1 MAVQDGSYE
10 RLRAA
15 GCADEVAYVQACLR
29 LFFAPRAN
37 ITDGRVDVPAPTVSA
52 APNTATPISATP
64 ISATPVS
71 ATNVADVARLNK
83 VAVFLLKALAPAPTD
98 AAPAELPGWLD
109 SYRRRTMS
117 MNVACIGDSMAIA
130 RVLRDRQVDF
140 VFLKGPLQQH
150 LLYGDHFMKPS
161 GDVDI
166 LVSPTGFAKA
176 RDALR
181 TMGYEVA
188 GKSRSVWWVRFL
200 GEQHMVREDGARAST
215 VDLHHRLQQP
225 GSPSPRDTD
234 GFLRR
239 KREVEVAGA
248 AMPIISAADTLLLS
262 SISVAKAFF
271 NREPCAGYVCDV
283 RASASRLSE
292 AEQRRVLDHAAE
304 QGLAD
309 TLLLGLRAA
318 DVLLGGDGTL
328 LSDRATRMLA
338 RIDNADLFHMVMAP
352 WLASLRWPQRRHVL
366 WELCGREPVRYLAE
380 AGWAAS
386 ADLSRRIFERP
397 ATAEPARSEVI
408 RIVGGA
414 ANHASER

>member
-1 MAVQDGSYE
+1 MAVRDGSYD

-15 GCADEVAYVQACLR
+15 GCADEVAFVQACLR
-29 LFFAPRAN
+29 LFFAPGANVTEGRA
-37 ITDGRVDVPAPTVSA
+37 DMPAPTISA
-52 APNTATPISATP
+52 APAISAE
-64 ISATPVS
+64 
-71 ATNVADVARLNK
+71 NVADIARLNK
-83 VAVFLLKALAPAPTD
+83 VAVFLLKALARAPTGAMPPD
-98 AAPAELPGWLD
+98 LPGWLD
-109 SYRRRTMS
+109 GYRRRTMS
-117 MNVACIGDSMAIA
+117 MNAACIGDSVAID
-130 RVLRDRQVDF
+130 RVLRDSRVDF

-150 LLYGDHFMKPS
+150 LLYGDYFMKPS
-161 GDVDI
+161 GDADI
-166 LVSPTGFAKA
+166 LVSPARFAKA
-176 RDALR
+176 REALR
-181 TMGYEVA
+181 TIGYEVA

-200 GEQHMVREDGARAST
+200 GEQHMVRQDGARAST

-225 GSPSPRDTD
+225 GSPSPHDID

-239 KREVEVAGA
+239 KREVAVAGA
-248 AMPIISAADTLLLS
+248 TMPIISAADTLLLS

-292 AEQRRVLDHAAE
+292 AEQRMVLDHAAG

-318 DVLLGGDGTL
+318 DVLLGAGGGL
-328 LSDRATRMLA
+328 LSDRAARILA
-338 RIDNADLFHMVMAP
+338 RIDNADLFHMVIAP

-397 ATAEPARSEVI
+397 AAVEPARGEMI
-408 RIVGGA
+408 KIVGGE

>member
-15 GCADEVAYVQACLR
+15 GCADEVAFVQACLR
-29 LFFAPRAN
+29 LFFAPGANVIESRA
-37 ITDGRVDVPAPTVSA
+37 DMPAPTISA
-52 APNTATPISATP
+52 APISA
-64 ISATPVS
+64 APVS
-71 ATNVADVARLNK
+71 ADRVADIARLNK
-83 VAVFLLKALAPAPTD
+83 VAVFLLKALARAPD
-98 AAPAELPGWLD
+98 GAAPPQLPAWLD
-109 SYRRRTMS
+109 GYRRRTMS
-117 MNVACIGDSMAIA
+117 MNAACLGDSLAIDH
-130 RVLRDRQVDF
+130 VLRDSRVDF

-166 LVSPTGFAKA
+166 LVSPASFAKA
-176 RDALR
+176 REALR
-181 TMGYEVA
+181 ATGYEVA

-200 GEQHMVREDGARAST
+200 GEQHMVRQDGARAST

-225 GSPSPRDTD
+225 GSPSPRDID

-239 KREVEVAGA
+239 KREVQVAGA

-292 AEQRRVLDHAAE
+292 AEQQMVLDHAAE

-309 TLLLGLRAA
+309 TLLLGMRAA
-318 DVLLGGDGTL
+318 DVLLGAGGGL
-328 LSDRATRMLA
+328 LSDRAA
-338 RIDNADLFHMVMAP
+338 RILTRIGNADLFHMVIAP

-366 WELCGREPVRYLAE
+366 WELCGREPVRYLTE

-397 ATAEPARSEVI
+397 ATAESARGGATE
-408 RIVGGA
+408 IVGGA
-414 ANHASER
+414 ATHASER

>member
-1 MAVQDGSYE
+1 MAVQDASYD

-29 LFFAPRAN
+29 LFFSPAAGAADLGG
-37 ITDGRVDVPAPTVSA
+37 TPAPA
-52 APNTATPISATP
+52 ISVA
-64 ISATPVS
+64 
-71 ATNVADVARLNK
+71 NVADIARLNK
-83 VAVFLLKALAPAPTD
+83 VAVFVLKALALGTTG
-98 AAPAELPGWLD
+98 AAPPGLPAWLD
-109 SYRRRTMS
+109 GYRRRTIS
-117 MNVACIGDSMAIA
+117 MNAACIGDSLAIHQ
-130 RVLRDRQVDF
+130 VLRGRQIDF

-150 LLYGDHFMKPS
+150 VLYGDHFMKPS

-166 LVSPTGFAKA
+166 LVSPAGFAAA

-181 TMGYEVA
+181 SVGYEVA

-200 GEQHMVREDGARAST
+200 GEQHMVRDDGVRAAT

-225 GSPSPRDTD
+225 GSPSPRDID

-239 KREVEVAGA
+239 KREVEVAGT
-248 AMPIISAADTLLLS
+248 AMPLISASDMLLLS
-262 SISVAKAFF
+262 CISVAKAFF

-283 RASASRLSE
+283 RAAADRLSE
-292 AEQRRVLDHAAE
+292 AEQQKVLDHAAE

-318 DVLLGGDGTL
+318 DVLLGGTATL
-328 LSDRATRMLA
+328 LSDRATRILA
-338 RIDNADLFHMVMAP
+338 RIENADLFHMVIAP
-352 WLASLRWPQRRHVL
+352 WLSSLCWPQRRAVL

-397 ATAEPARSEVI
+397 AAIASAR
-408 RIVGGA
+408 GNG
-414 ANHASER
+414 

>member
-1 MAVQDGSYE
+1 MAMQDGSYE

-29 LFFAPRAN
+29 LFFAPDASMIAGRA
-37 ITDGRVDVPAPTVSA
+37 DMAAPAISA
-52 APNTATPISATP
+52 A
-64 ISATPVS
+64 
-71 ATNVADVARLNK
+71 NVADIARLNK
-83 VAVFLLKALAPAPTD
+83 VAVFLLRALARAPTS
-98 AAPAELPGWLD
+98 AAPPELLGWLD
-109 SYRRRTMS
+109 GYRRRTMS
-117 MNVACIGDSMAIA
+117 MNVACLGDSMAID

-166 LVSPTGFAKA
+166 LVSPASFAAA
-176 RDALR
+176 REALR
-181 TMGYEVA
+181 TIGYEVA

-239 KREVEVAGA
+239 KRQVEVAGA
-248 AMPIISAADTLLLS
+248 AMPITSAADTLLLS

-283 RASASRLSE
+283 RASASRLNE
-292 AEQRRVLDHAAE
+292 AEQQTVLDHAAE

-318 DVLLGGDGTL
+318 DVLLGAAGTL
-328 LSDRATRMLA
+328 LSDRAARILA
-338 RIDNADLFHMVMAP
+338 RIDNADLFHMVIAP

-397 ATAEPARSEVI
+397 AAVEPVRGGTVKIA
-408 RIVGGA
+408 GGA
-414 ANHASER
+414 ATHASER

>member
-1 MAVQDGSYE
+1 MAVQEGAYQ

-15 GCADEVAYVQACLR
+15 DCTDEVAYVQACLR
-29 LFFAPRAN
+29 LFFAPGIGVTA
-37 ITDGRVDVPAPTVSA
+37 DKAPSVSA
-52 APNTATPISATP
+52 PK
-64 ISATPVS
+64 
-71 ATNVADVARLNK
+71 VADIARLNK
-83 VAVFLLKALAPAPTD
+83 VATFVLKALSRSKGGETPP
-98 AAPAELPGWLD
+98 ELIGWLD
-109 SYRRRTMS
+109 TYRRRTVS
-117 MNVACIGDSMAIA
+117 MNSSCIMDSLAI
-130 RVLRDRQVDF
+130 RQVLRDRQVDF
-140 VFLKGPLQQH
+140 VFLKGPFQQQ

-166 LVSPTGFAKA
+166 LVSQAGFSRA
-176 RDALR
+176 REALR

-200 GEQHMVREDGARAST
+200 GEQHLVRGGDSRPST
-215 VDLHHRLQQP
+215 VDLHYRLQQP

-239 KREVEVAGA
+239 KRAVEIAGDHV
-248 AMPIISAADTLLLS
+248 PFISASDTLLLS
-262 SISVAKAFF
+262 CISVAKAFF

-292 AEQRRVLDHAAE
+292 AEQENVLDYAAA

-318 DVLLGGDGTL
+318 DVLLGGTGTL
-328 LSDRATRMLA
+328 LSERATRILQ
-338 RIDNADLFHMVMAP
+338 RIDNADLFHMVIAP
-352 WLASLRWPQRRHVL
+352 WLSSLRWPQRRTVL
-366 WELCGREPVRYLAE
+366 WELCGRAPVRYLAE

-397 ATAEPARSEVI
+397 PVSEADS
-408 RIVGGA
+408 R
-414 ANHASER
+414 

>member
-1 MAVQDGSYE
+1 MAMQDGSYE

-29 LFFAPRAN
+29 LFFAPGASADAVAGR
-37 ITDGRVDVPAPTVSA
+37 TDTPVPA
-52 APNTATPISATP
+52 ISAE
-64 ISATPVS
+64 
-71 ATNVADVARLNK
+71 NVADIARLNK
-83 VAVFLLKALAPAPTD
+83 VGVFLLKALQRTSAG
-98 AAPAELPGWLD
+98 AAPPGLPGWLD
-109 SYRRRTMS
+109 GYRRRTMA
-117 MNVACIGDSMAIA
+117 MNVACLGDSIAID
-130 RVLRDRQVDF
+130 RVLRDRQLDF

-166 LVSPTGFAKA
+166 LVSPASFAAA
-176 RDALR
+176 REALR
-181 TMGYEVA
+181 TIGYEIA

-200 GEQHMVREDGARAST
+200 GEQHIVRDDGTRAST

-239 KREVEVAGA
+239 KRVVEVAGA
-248 AMPIISAADTLLLS
+248 ALPITSAADTLLLS

-292 AEQRRVLDHAAE
+292 AEQQMVLDHAAG
-304 QGLAD
+304 QGLTD

-318 DVLLGGDGTL
+318 DVLLGAGGTL
-328 LSDRATRMLA
+328 LSERAARILA
-338 RIDNADLFHMVMAP
+338 RIDNADLFHMVLAP
-352 WLASLRWPQRRHVL
+352 WLSSLRWPQRRHVL

-386 ADLSRRIFERP
+386 ADLSRRIFERS
-397 ATAEPARSEVI
+397 AAVEPARGDI
-408 RIVGGA
+408 IKITRGA
-414 ANHASER
+414 ATHASER

>member
-1 MAVQDGSYE
+1 MAMQDASYD

-29 LFFAPRAN
+29 LFFTPGAAGGGDMP
-37 ITDGRVDVPAPTVSA
+37 VPAISA
-52 APNTATPISATP
+52 A
-64 ISATPVS
+64 
-71 ATNVADVARLNK
+71 NVADIARLNK
-83 VAVFLLKALAPAPTD
+83 VAVFLLKALTYAPAGATP
-98 AAPAELPGWLD
+98 PELPAWLD
-109 SYRRRTMS
+109 GYRRRTIS
-117 MNVACIGDSMAIA
+117 MNAACIGDSMAIHRA
-130 RVLRDRQVDF
+130 LRDRNVDF
-140 VFLKGPLQQH
+140 VFLKGPFQQH

-166 LVSPTGFAKA
+166 LVSPAGFAA
-176 RDALR
+176 GREALR
-181 TMGYEVA
+181 AVGYEVA

-200 GEQHMVREDGARAST
+200 GEQHMVRDDGARAST

-225 GSPSPRDTD
+225 GSPSPRDVD

-239 KREVEVAGA
+239 KRLVETAGTA
-248 AMPIISAADTLLLS
+248 IPLISAADTLLLS

-283 RASASRLSE
+283 RASASRLSG
-292 AEQRRVLDHAAE
+292 AEQQKVLDHAAE

-318 DVLLGGDGTL
+318 DVLLGGTDTL
-328 LSDRATRMLA
+328 LSDRATRILA
-338 RIDNADLFHMVMAP
+338 RIGNADLFHMVIAP
-352 WLASLRWPQRRHVL
+352 WLSSLRWPQRRHVL

-386 ADLSRRIFERP
+386 ADLSRRLFERP
-397 ATAEPARSEVI
+397 AAIEPAQGSAVKI
-408 RIVGGA
+408 PGGA
-414 ANHASER
+414 GTHAIER

>member
-29 LFFAPRAN
+29 LFFAPGANTIDDRA
-37 ITDGRVDVPAPTVSA
+37 DMPAQTISA
-52 APNTATPISATP
+52 APTISAASA
-64 ISATPVS
+64 ISAAPAIS
-71 ATNVADVARLNK
+71 AANVADVARLNK
-83 VAVFLLKALAPAPTD
+83 VAVFVLKALAR
-98 AAPAELPGWLD
+98 APAGAMPAKLPAWLD
-109 SYRRRTMS
+109 GYRRRTMS
-117 MNVACIGDSMAIA
+117 MNAACIGDSMAIGHA
-130 RVLRDRQVDF
+130 LRDRQVDF

-166 LVSPTGFAKA
+166 LVSPASFARA

-181 TMGYEVA
+181 AIGYEVA

-234 GFLRR
+234 SFLRR

-292 AEQRRVLDHAAE
+292 AEQRTVLEHAAE

-318 DVLLGGDGTL
+318 DVLLGAAGTL
-328 LSDRATRMLA
+328 LSDRAVRILA

-397 ATAEPARSEVI
+397 AHIEPGRSEMI
-408 RIVGGA
+408 KIAGGA
-414 ANHASER
+414 ATHANER

>member
-37 ITDGRVDVPAPTVSA
+37 ITDGLADLPAPRVTA
-52 APNTATPISATP
+52 API
-64 ISATPVS
+64 S
-71 ATNVADVARLNK
+71 ATNVADIARLNK
-83 VAVFLLKALAPAPTD
+83 VAVFLLKALKHAPAGAVPG
-98 AAPAELPGWLD
+98 ELSGWLD
-109 SYRRRTMS
+109 GYRRRTMS
-117 MNVACIGDSMAIA
+117 MNAACIGDSMAIDRA
-130 RVLRDRQVDF
+130 LRESRVDF

-166 LVSPTGFAKA
+166 LVSPA
-176 RDALR
+176 RFGQAREALR
-181 TMGYEVA
+181 AIGYEVA

-200 GEQHMVREDGARAST
+200 GEQHMVRDDGARAST

-225 GSPSPRDTD
+225 GSPSPRDID

-248 AMPIISAADTLLLS
+248 VMPVISAADTLLLS

-283 RASASRLSE
+283 RASAGRLSE
-292 AEQRRVLDHAAE
+292 AEQQRVLDHAAG

-318 DVLLGGDGTL
+318 DVLLGATSTL
-328 LSDRATRMLA
+328 LSDHATRILA

-397 ATAEPARSEVI
+397 ATVEPARGEMI
-408 RIVGGA
+408 KIVGGA
-414 ANHASER
+414 ANHANER

>member
-29 LFFAPRAN
+29 LFFTPGVAAA
-37 ITDGRVDVPAPTVSA
+37 GGHGDVPAPA
-52 APNTATPISATP
+52 ISVAR
-64 ISATPVS
+64 
-71 ATNVADVARLNK
+71 VADIARLNK
-83 VAVFLLKALAPAPTD
+83 VAVFMLKALQRAPAG
-98 AAPAELPGWLD
+98 APPELLGWLD
-109 SYRRRTMS
+109 IYRRRTMA
-117 MNVACIGDSMAIA
+117 MNSACIIDSMAIGQL
-130 RVLRDRQVDF
+130 LRDRQIDF
-140 VFLKGPLQQH
+140 VFLKGPFQQQ

-161 GDVDI
+161 GDVDL
-166 LVSPTGFAKA
+166 LVSPAGFAGA

-181 TMGYEVA
+181 ALGYEVA

-200 GEQHMVREDGARAST
+200 GEQHMVREDGARPST

-239 KREVEVAGA
+239 KREVAIAGA
-248 AMPIISAADTLLLS
+248 AAPFTSASDTLLLS
-262 SISVAKAFF
+262 CISVAKAFF

-292 AEQRRVLDHAAE
+292 AEQRDVLDYATA

-318 DVLLGGDGTL
+318 DVLLGGTETL
-328 LSDRATRMLA
+328 LSDRATRILA
-338 RIDNADLFHMVMAP
+338 RIDNADLFHMVIAP
-352 WLASLRWPQRRHVL
+352 WLSSLRWPQRRTVL

-397 ATAEPARSEVI
+397 AV
-408 RIVGGA
+408 GA
-414 ANHASER
+414 AGGR